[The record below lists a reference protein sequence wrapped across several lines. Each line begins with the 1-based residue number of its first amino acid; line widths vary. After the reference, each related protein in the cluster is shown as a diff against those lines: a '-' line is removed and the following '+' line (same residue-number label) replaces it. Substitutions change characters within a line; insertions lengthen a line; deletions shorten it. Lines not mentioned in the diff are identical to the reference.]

1 MNLKRKSLV
10 FRKIINKTEATHSGR
25 VWSLTSHRRGV
36 RHTNPQ
42 EIAMAIKGLKELLE
56 RHGKEQLT
64 AEGFEEELNK
74 LLPETHIPKNVYN
87 ELNEKYKLLDRQK
100 KDVDALL
107 SEAKKGLEDSQEFR
121 SKYDALVAQQ
131 KADGERYEKT
141 IADMKKGYAIDS
153 ALTAAGARNAKAV
166 RALLDEGKITLQE
179 DGSCTGIKEQLE
191 SIRKDND
198 FLFSPSDNN
207 AGNGKPS
214 FGNGGGGSNPP
225 SDSLAQNIAQAMGL

>member
-1 MNLKRKSLV
+1 
-10 FRKIINKTEATHSGR
+10 
-25 VWSLTSHRRGV
+25 
-36 RHTNPQ
+36 
-42 EIAMAIKGLKELLE
+42 MAIKGLKELLE
-56 RHGKEQLT
+56 RHGREQLT
-64 AEGFEEELNK
+64 AEGFEEELNR
-74 LLPETHIPKNVYN
+74 LLPETHIPKTVYN

-107 SEAKKGLEDSQEFR
+107 SEAKKGLEDSQEFKAR
-121 SKYDALVAQQ
+121 YDALVAQQ

-166 RALLDEGKITLQE
+166 RALLDEGRITLQE
-179 DGSCTGIKEQLE
+179 DGTCIGIKEQIE

-198 FLFSPSDNN
+198 FLFSPSNN

-214 FGNGGGGSNPP
+214 FGNGGGGNTTP
-225 SDSLAQNIAQAMGL
+225 SDPLATSIAQAMGL